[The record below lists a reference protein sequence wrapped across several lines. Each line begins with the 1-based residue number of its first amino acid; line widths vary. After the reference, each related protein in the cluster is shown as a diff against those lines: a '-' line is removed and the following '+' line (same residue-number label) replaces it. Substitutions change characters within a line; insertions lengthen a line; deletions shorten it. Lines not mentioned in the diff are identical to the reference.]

1 MRQNSENRNTE
12 YCRCRRGGSHKLM
25 WAAAKSPL
33 WCLRCE
39 RSVSLRR
46 LSLDDGARAGI
57 ADWSRQFANIYT
69 LWTESGSYE
78 TWAARQLFDLASP
91 LNRHGLALVTELA
104 HSFDCYYW
112 FDLDRSEE
120 DEPAQLEVCPSCG
133 EPLEAAEG
141 TKMPALVCTNCRIV
155 TPMVVPVAHRAR
167 LAVAHV

>member
-1 MRQNSENRNTE
+1 MSQSAKDRNAE
-12 YCRCRRGGSHKLM
+12 YCRCRRGGSYKLM
-25 WAAAKSPL
+25 WAATQSPL

-39 RSVSLRR
+39 RSLSVRR
-46 LSLDDGARAGI
+46 LCLDDDARAKV

-112 FDLDRSEE
+112 FDLDRTEE
-120 DEPAQLEVCPSCG
+120 TEPVQLEECPSCG
-133 EPLEAAEG
+133 ESMEAIEG
-141 TKMPALVCTNCRIV
+141 ARIPALVCTNCRIV
-155 TPMVVPVAHRAR
+155 TPMVVPVAPPAGM
-167 LAVAHV
+167 AVAHV